1 MENCV
6 FCKIVR
12 GDLPATVIFENE
24 HVLAFKDI
32 NPLAPTHVLLIPK
45 RHMESLDDLADG
57 EAALAG
63 ELLLR
68 IKDVAAKLGVTGGY
82 KVVSNCGVAA
92 GQLVDHLHFHILAG
106 KKFVP

>member
-6 FCKIVR
+6 FCKIVK
-12 GDLPATVIFENE
+12 GELPAAVIFENE
-24 HVLAFKDI
+24 HVLAFKNI
-32 NPLAPTHVLLIPK
+32 NPLAPIHVLLIPK
-45 RHMESLDDLADG
+45 RHLESLDDLLDS

-68 IKDVAAKLGVTGGY
+68 IKDVAENLGVTGSY
-82 KVVSNCGVAA
+82 KVVSNCGEAA
-92 GQLVDHLHFHILAG
+92 GQQVYHLHFHILSG

>member
-82 KVVSNCGVAA
+82 KVVSNCGEAA
-92 GQLVDHLHFHILAG
+92 GQLVYHLHFHILAG

>member
-6 FCKIVR
+6 FCKIVK

-32 NPLAPTHVLLIPK
+32 SPLAPTHVLLIPK
-45 RHMESLDDLADG
+45 RHMESLDDLPES

-82 KVVSNCGVAA
+82 KVVSNCGEAA
-92 GQLVDHLHFHILAG
+92 GQLVYHLHFHILSG

>member
-45 RHMESLDDLADG
+45 RHMESLDDLADD

-82 KVVSNCGVAA
+82 KVVSNCGEAA
-92 GQLVDHLHFHILAG
+92 GQLVYHLHFHILAG

>member
-1 MENCV
+1 MGNCV

-24 HVLAFKDI
+24 RVLAFKDI

-68 IKDVAAKLGVTGGY
+68 IKDVAAKVGVTGGY
-82 KVVSNCGVAA
+82 KVVSNCGAAA